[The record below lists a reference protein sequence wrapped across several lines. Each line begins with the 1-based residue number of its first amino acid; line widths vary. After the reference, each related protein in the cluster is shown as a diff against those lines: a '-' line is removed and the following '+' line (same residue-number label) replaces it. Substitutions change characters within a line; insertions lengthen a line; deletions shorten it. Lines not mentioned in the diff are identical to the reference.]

1 MICRYN
7 KSGEGEVV
15 AEEWIEEEA
24 KFKGEEE
31 VNEPIKK

>member
-7 KSGEGEVV
+7 KSGEGEAV